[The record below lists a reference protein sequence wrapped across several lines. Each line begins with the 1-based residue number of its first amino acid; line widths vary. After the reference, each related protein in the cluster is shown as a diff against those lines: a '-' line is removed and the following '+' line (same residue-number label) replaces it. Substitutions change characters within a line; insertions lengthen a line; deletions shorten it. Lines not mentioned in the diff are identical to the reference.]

1 MFDKYIIVE
10 DSLRSTADGFAFDA
24 KLGYYRGLGLS
35 MIDDLAISVDG
46 EAVPRDDVR
55 FDEGNGPLS
64 LSEMEQVFDRRWPF
78 GAKATISVKQQ
89 GPLPA
94 GTYHLG
100 LKEVLRISYLPFPLL
115 AEDSKS
121 LTLAT
126 DLST

>member
-10 DSLRSTADGFAFDA
+10 DSLRNTSEGFAFDA

-35 MIDDLAISVDG
+35 MIEGLAISVDG
-46 EAVPRDDVR
+46 EDVPRDTVS
-55 FDEGNGPLS
+55 FDEGHGPLS
-64 LSEMEQVFDRRWPF
+64 LSEMEQAFDRRWPF
-78 GAKATISVKQQ
+78 GAHATISVKRSP
-89 GPLPA
+89 PLPS
-94 GTYHLG
+94 GTYRLG

-126 DLST
+126 ELST